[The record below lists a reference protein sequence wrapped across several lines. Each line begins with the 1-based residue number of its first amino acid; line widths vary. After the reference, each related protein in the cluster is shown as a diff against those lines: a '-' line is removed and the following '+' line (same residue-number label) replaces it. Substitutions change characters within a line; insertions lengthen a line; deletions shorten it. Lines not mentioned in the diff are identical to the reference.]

1 MRSTST
7 SAQTRKDWLLRH
19 MGKGAEDRAT
29 LVAVFEQG
37 EDRLSLEP
45 ILSPCEWEVIWT
57 RTRAEAAAAV
67 GRTAAPIIVCDERFA
82 DGEWKGL
89 WNELG
94 KNPCP
99 PEFILAS
106 RLADERLWAELLN
119 LGGYNLL
126 TKPFRPEEVIR
137 AIHAALTEWQ
147 LERTARIHKSAAFDA
162 GAHISLK
169 GINNYV
175 FRNTFT
181 EPGSHIGF
189 QTRSC
194 CPHAG
199 F

>member
-45 ILSPCEWEVIWT
+45 ILSPYEWEVIWT
-57 RTRAEAAAAV
+57 RTCAEAAAAV
-67 GRTAAPIIVCDERFA
+67 RRTAHPIIVCDERFA
-82 DGEWKGL
+82 DGEWKEL

-137 AIHAALTEWQ
+137 TIHGALTEWQ
-147 LERTARIHKSAAFDA
+147 RARTARSTNRRLSMP
-162 GAHISLK
+162 AH
-169 GINNYV
+169 V
-175 FRNTFT
+175 
-181 EPGSHIGF
+181 
-189 QTRSC
+189 
-194 CPHAG
+194 
-199 F
+199 

>member
-7 SAQTRKDWLLRH
+7 SAQNRKDWLLRH
-19 MGKGAEDRAT
+19 MGKGAEARAT
-29 LVAVFEQG
+29 LVAVFG
-37 EDRLSLEP
+37 KDEDRRSLEP

-57 RTRAEAAAAV
+57 RTCAEAVTA
-67 GRTAAPIIVCDERFA
+67 GTRTAAPIIVCDERFA
-82 DGEWKGL
+82 DGEWKEL

-137 AIHAALTEWQ
+137 TIHGAFTDWQ
-147 LERTARIHKSAAFDA
+147 LATTAKSTNRRLSMP
-162 GAHISLK
+162 AH
-169 GINNYV
+169 
-175 FRNTFT
+175 T
-181 EPGSHIGF
+181 
-189 QTRSC
+189 Q
-194 CPHAG
+194 A
-199 F
+199 